1 MAADLRMARPRRMSF
16 SQRRLL
22 LGLLASAAIPLQ
34 LHAQTAHPTQ
44 KPSHLVIIGGAED
57 RQQDRIILRKFLE
70 LSGGPN
76 AKIRFITAASSVP
89 DVVWASYKAVF
100 QDLGA
105 LDCDVVPMLTRE
117 DASKPEVVSQIAEAD
132 GIFITGGDQ
141 TRLMTCLW
149 ESPAFQ
155 ALHRA
160 FYLNGACVG
169 GTSAG
174 AAVMSRHM
182 LALGTP
188 TPAPQKD
195 TVSTDIG
202 LGFVANAI
210 VDQHFSQRH
219 RLSRLLSALAQRPDL
234 LGVGIDEDTALIIEP
249 HQSVEIVGKGSVTL
263 VDPRRMRSNRDSID
277 DNDKLEMLGLQ
288 LHVLPAG
295 SRYMLPNN
303 PKARKQTTP
312 FWDALT
318 VLTKPGP
325 MRG

>member
-1 MAADLRMARPRRMSF
+1 MTPTDRRQF
-16 SQRRLL
+16 LAT
-22 LGLLASAAIPLQ
+22 LLASMATPLYAAAP
-34 LHAQTAHPTQ
+34 AAPRG
-44 KPSHLVIIGGAED
+44 HLVIIGGAED

-76 AKIRFITAASSVP
+76 AKIRFITAASGVP
-89 DVVWASYKAVF
+89 DVVWASYQAVF
-100 QDLGA
+100 KDLGA
-105 LDCDVVPMLTRE
+105 LDCEVVPMLTRE
-117 DASKPEVVSQIAEAD
+117 DASQPEVVSQIAQAD

-141 TRLMTCLW
+141 NRLMACLW

-160 FYLNGACVG
+160 FFLNGACVG

-182 LALGTP
+182 LAQGTP
-188 TPAPQKD
+188 TPAPEKD

-249 HQSVEIVGKGSVTL
+249 SQSIEVVGKGSVTL
-263 VDPRRMRSNRDSID
+263 VDPRHMQTNRERIEEG
-277 DNDKLEMLGLQ
+277 DKLEMIGLQ
-288 LHVLPAG
+288 LHLLPSG
-295 SRYMLPNN
+295 SRYVLPTSL
-303 PKARKQTTP
+303 KGRKPSAP

-318 VLTKPGP
+318 LLTQPGP

>member
-1 MAADLRMARPRRMSF
+1 MKTIPRRLVLS
-16 SQRRLL
+16 
-22 LGLLASAAIPLQ
+22 LLASTALPLE
-34 LHAQTAHPTQ
+34 LAAQTLGVQ
-44 KPSHLVIIGGAED
+44 KKPGRLVIIGGAED
-57 RQQDRIILRKFLE
+57 RQQDRLILRKFLE

-89 DVVWASYKAVF
+89 DVVWTSYQAAFKE
-100 QDLGA
+100 LGA
-105 LDCDVVPMLTRE
+105 TDCEVVPMLTRE
-117 DASKPEVVSQIAEAD
+117 DASKPEVVSQIAQAD

-141 TRLMTCLW
+141 TRLMACLW

-160 FYLNGACVG
+160 FFLDGACVA

-182 LALGTP
+182 LAQGIP
-188 TPAPQKD
+188 TPVPRKD

-249 HQSVEIVGKGSVTL
+249 NQSVEIVGKGSVTV
-263 VDPRRMRSNRDSID
+263 VDARRLRSNLDAIEEG
-277 DNDKLEMLGLQ
+277 DKLEMIGLQ
-288 LHVLPAG
+288 LHLMPAG
-295 SRYMLPNN
+295 KRYVRP
-303 PKARKQTTP
+303 PGKYRKPSST
-312 FWDALT
+312 FGEALEL
-318 VLTKPGP
+318 LTKPGP

>member
-1 MAADLRMARPRRMSF
+1 MPLLS
-16 SQRRLL
+16 RRLL
-22 LGLLASAAIPLQ
+22 LGTVACTALPLHLA
-34 LHAQTAHPTQ
+34 AQTLTQ
-44 KPSHLVIIGGAED
+44 NAKKSGHLVIIGGAED

-70 LSGGPN
+70 LSGGPT
-76 AKIRFITAASSVP
+76 AKIRFITAASGVP
-89 DVVWASYKAVF
+89 DAVWASYQAVF
-100 QDLGA
+100 RDLGA
-105 LDCDVVPMLTRE
+105 LDCEVVPMLTRE
-117 DASKPEVVSQIAEAD
+117 DASKPDVISQIANAD

-141 TRLMTCLW
+141 TRLMACLW

-160 FYLNGACVG
+160 FFVNGACVA

-182 LALGTP
+182 LAQGTP
-188 TPAPQKD
+188 TAAPQKD

-219 RLSRLLSALAQRPDL
+219 RLSRLLSAIAQRPDL

-249 HQSVEIVGKGSVTL
+249 NQSIEIAGKGSVTL
-263 VDPRRMRSNRDSID
+263 VDPRRARTNREAIEDG
-277 DNDKLEMLGLQ
+277 DKLEMLGLQ

-295 SRYMLPNN
+295 RRYVLP
-303 PKARKQTTP
+303 PLTKARKPSSP
-312 FWDALT
+312 FGDALEQ
-318 VLTKPGP
+318 LAKPGP

>member
-1 MAADLRMARPRRMSF
+1 MNHIPRR
-16 SQRRLL
+16 LV
-22 LGLLASAAIPLQ
+22 LGLLASAALPLE
-34 LHAQTAHPTQ
+34 LTAQTLSDQ
-44 KPSHLVIIGGAED
+44 KKLGRLVIIGGAED

-100 QDLGA
+100 QDLGS

-160 FYLNGACVG
+160 FFLNGACIG

-188 TPAPQKD
+188 THAPRKD

-234 LGVGIDEDTALIIEP
+234 LGVGIDEDTALVIEP
-249 HQSVEIVGKGSVTL
+249 NQSVEIVGKGSVTL
-263 VDPRRMRSNRDSID
+263 VDARRLKTNLDVIEEG
-277 DNDKLEMLGLQ
+277 DKLEMIGLQ
-288 LHVLPAG
+288 LHLLPAG
-295 SRYMLPNN
+295 KRYARPPGKNRKPNSV
-303 PKARKQTTP
+303 
-312 FWDALT
+312 FGEALEL
-318 VLTKPGP
+318 LTKPGP

>member
-1 MAADLRMARPRRMSF
+1 MMSF
-16 SQRRLL
+16 HRRQL
-22 LGLLASAAIPLQ
+22 LGLLASAALPLQ
-34 LHAQTAHPTQ
+34 LAAQVPQ
-44 KPSHLVIIGGAED
+44 KSGRLVIIGGAED

-70 LSGGPN
+70 LSGGHH
-76 AKIRFITAASSVP
+76 AKIRFITAASGVP
-89 DVVWASYKAVF
+89 DVVWSSYQAVF
-100 QDLGA
+100 KDLGA

-117 DASKPEVVSQIAEAD
+117 DASKPDVLTQIAQAD

-141 TRLMTCLW
+141 TRLMACLW

-160 FYLNGACVG
+160 FFLKGACIG

-188 TPAPQKD
+188 TPAPEKD

-219 RLSRLLSALAQRPDL
+219 RLSRLLSALSQRPDL

-249 HQSVEIVGKGSVTL
+249 NQSIEIAGKGSVTL
-263 VDPRRMRSNRDSID
+263 VDPRRLRTDREAID
-277 DNDKLEMLGLQ
+277 AGEKLEMIGLQ
-288 LHVLPAG
+288 MHLLPAG
-295 SRYMLPNN
+295 KRYVLPTSI
-303 PKARKQTTP
+303 KGRKPVAP
-312 FWDALT
+312 FWDALA
-318 VLTKPGP
+318 LLAKPGP

>member
-1 MAADLRMARPRRMSF
+1 MTALS
-16 SQRRLL
+16 RRLL
-22 LGLLASAAIPLQ
+22 LTLLASAALPIEVS
-34 LHAQTAHPTQ
+34 AQTAPVS
-44 KPSHLVIIGGAED
+44 KKLGHLVIIGGAED
-57 RQQDRIILRKFLE
+57 RQQDRVILRKFLE

-76 AKIRFITAASSVP
+76 AKLRFITAASGVP
-89 DVVWASYKAVF
+89 DVVWASYQTVF
-100 QDLGA
+100 KDLGA
-105 LDCDVVPMLTRE
+105 LDCEVVPMLTRE
-117 DASKPEVVSQIAEAD
+117 DASKPEVVSQIAQAD

-141 TRLMTCLW
+141 TRLMACLW

-160 FYLNGACVG
+160 FFINGACVG

-188 TPAPQKD
+188 TPSPQKD

-249 HQSVEIVGKGSVTL
+249 NQSVEIMGKGSVTL
-263 VDPRRMRSNRDSID
+263 VDPRRLKTNRDAIEES
-277 DNDKLEMLGLQ
+277 DKLEMIDLQ
-288 LHVLPAG
+288 LHLLPAG
-295 SRYMLPNN
+295 KRYVRPPGKYRKPNT
-303 PKARKQTTP
+303 A
-312 FWDALT
+312 FGEALEL
-318 VLTKPGP
+318 LTKPGP

>member
-1 MAADLRMARPRRMSF
+1 MTAIP
-16 SQRRLL
+16 RRLL
-22 LGLLASAAIPLQ
+22 LTLLASAALPIEAG
-34 LHAQTAHPTQ
+34 AQTTHTS
-44 KPSHLVIIGGAED
+44 KKSGHLVIIGGAED
-57 RQQDRIILRKFLE
+57 RQQDRVILRKFLE
-70 LSGGPN
+70 LSGGPS
-76 AKIRFITAASSVP
+76 AKLRFITAASGVP
-89 DVVWASYKAVF
+89 DVVWASYQAVF
-100 QDLGA
+100 KDLGA
-105 LDCDVVPMLTRE
+105 LDCQVVPMLTRE
-117 DASKPEVVSQIAEAD
+117 DASHPDVVSQIADAD

-141 TRLMTCLW
+141 TRLMACLW

-160 FYLNGACVG
+160 FFVNGACVG

-188 TPAPQKD
+188 TPSPQKD

-249 HQSVEIVGKGSVTL
+249 KAPSPWSILAVCAPTAKPSTTATNSKCWACNCTCSPQANAMCDPQAKTVNRPHRLVKRLSCSPSLGRCGGRRVSGS
-263 VDPRRMRSNRDSID
+263 DSI
-277 DNDKLEMLGLQ
+277 K
-288 LHVLPAG
+288 P
-295 SRYMLPNN
+295 P
-303 PKARKQTTP
+303 
-312 FWDALT
+312 
-318 VLTKPGP
+318 TK
-325 MRG
+325 

>member
-1 MAADLRMARPRRMSF
+1 MTHLHRR
-16 SQRRLL
+16 QLLEL
-22 LGLLASAAIPLQ
+22 LGRSSLLACVPLP
-34 LHAQTAHPTQ
+34 LHAAEQTHKTNMGR
-44 KPSHLVIIGGAED
+44 LVIIGGAED

-89 DVVWASYKAVF
+89 DVVWASYQAVF

-117 DASKPEVVSQIAEAD
+117 DASKPEVVTQIAEAD

-160 FYLNGACVG
+160 FFLNGACIG

-188 TPAPQKD
+188 TPAPRKD

-249 HQSVEIVGKGSVTL
+249 NQSSVEIVGKGSVTV
-263 VDPRRMRSNRDSID
+263 VDARRLRTNLDAIEEG
-277 DNDKLEMLGLQ
+277 DKLEMIGLQ
-288 LHVLPAG
+288 LHLLPAG
-295 SRYMLPNN
+295 KRYVRP
-303 PKARKQTTP
+303 PGKYRKPSTA
-312 FWDALT
+312 FGEALE
-318 VLTKPGP
+318 LLAKPGP

>member
-1 MAADLRMARPRRMSF
+1 MTAIP
-16 SQRRLL
+16 RRLL
-22 LGLLASAAIPLQ
+22 LTLLASAALPLDAG
-34 LHAQTAHPTQ
+34 AQTTHVG
-44 KPSHLVIIGGAED
+44 KKSGHLVIIGGAED
-57 RQQDRIILRKFLE
+57 RQQDRVILRKFLE
-70 LSGGPN
+70 LSGGPS
-76 AKIRFITAASSVP
+76 AKLRFITAASGVP
-89 DVVWASYKAVF
+89 DVVWASYQAVF
-100 QDLGA
+100 KDLGA
-105 LDCDVVPMLTRE
+105 LDCEVVPMLTRE
-117 DASKPEVVSQIAEAD
+117 DASKPDVVSQIADAD

-141 TRLMTCLW
+141 TRLMACLW

-160 FYLNGACVG
+160 FFVNGACVG

-182 LALGTP
+182 LALGAP
-188 TPAPQKD
+188 TPSPQKD

-249 HQSVEIVGKGSVTL
+249 NQSVEVVGKGSVTL
-263 VDPRRMRSNRDSID
+263 VDPRRLSTNRETID
-277 DNDKLEMLGLQ
+277 DGDKLEMLGLQ
-288 LHVLPAG
+288 LHLLPAG
-295 SRYMLPNN
+295 KRYVRPAGKN
-303 PKARKQTTP
+303 RKPTTP
-312 FWDALT
+312 FGEALEL
-318 VLTKPGP
+318 LTKPGP

>member
-1 MAADLRMARPRRMSF
+1 MSAISRRF
-16 SQRRLL
+16 LL
-22 LGLLASAAIPLQ
+22 SLLASVALPKEAT
-34 LHAQTAHPTQ
+34 AQVTSAD
-44 KPSHLVIIGGAED
+44 KKLGHLVIIGGAED

-76 AKIRFITAASSVP
+76 AKLRFITAASGVP
-89 DVVWASYKAVF
+89 DVVWNSYQAVF
-100 QDLGA
+100 RDLGA
-105 LDCDVVPMLTRE
+105 LDCEVVPMRTRE
-117 DASKPEVVSQIAEAD
+117 DASKPEVVSQIAQAD
-132 GIFITGGDQ
+132 GVFITGGDQ

-160 FYLNGACVG
+160 FFVNGACIG

-182 LALGTP
+182 LAQGIP
-188 TPAPQKD
+188 TPAPEKD

-249 HQSVEIVGKGSVTL
+249 YQAIEIVGQGSVTL
-263 VDPRRMRSNRDSID
+263 VDPRRSRTNLESID
-277 DNDKLEMLGLQ
+277 EGDKLEMLGLQ
-288 LHVLPAG
+288 LYLLPAG
-295 SRYMLPNN
+295 KRYAVSAAG
-303 PKARKQTTP
+303 KGRKTMTP
-312 FWDALT
+312 FADALS
-318 VLTKPGP
+318 LLCQPGP

>member
-1 MAADLRMARPRRMSF
+1 MSRL
-16 SQRRLL
+16 SRRLL
-22 LGLLASAAIPLQ
+22 ISLLASAALPAGVS
-34 LHAQTAHPTQ
+34 AQTAA
-44 KPSHLVIIGGAED
+44 SHKKSGRLVIIGGAED
-57 RQQDRIILRKFLE
+57 RQQDRVILRKFLE

-76 AKIRFITAASSVP
+76 AKLRFITAASGIP
-89 DVVWASYKAVF
+89 DVVWASYQAAF

-105 LDCDVVPMLTRE
+105 LDCEVVPLLTRD
-117 DASKPEVVSQIAEAD
+117 DASKPEVVSQIAQAD
-132 GIFITGGDQ
+132 GVFITGGDQ
-141 TRLMTCLW
+141 TRLMNCLW

-160 FYLNGACVG
+160 FFVNHACIG

-182 LALGTP
+182 LAQGIP

-249 HQSVEIVGKGSVTL
+249 SQSVEIVGKGSVTL
-263 VDPRRMRSNRDSID
+263 VDPRRLRTNRDLIED
-277 DNDKLEMLGLQ
+277 GDKLEMLGLQ
-288 LHVLPAG
+288 LHLLPAG
-295 SRYMLPNN
+295 KRYVHPASKN
-303 PKARKQTTP
+303 RKSMTP
-312 FWDALT
+312 FAEALEL
-318 VLTKPGP
+318 LTQPGP

>member
-1 MAADLRMARPRRMSF
+1 MNTIS
-16 SQRRLL
+16 RRLVL
-22 LGLLASAAIPLQ
+22 SLLASATLPLE
-34 LHAQTAHPTQ
+34 LTAQTLGTQ
-44 KPSHLVIIGGAED
+44 KKSGRLVIIGGAED

-89 DVVWASYKAVF
+89 DVVWDSYKAVF

-105 LDCDVVPMLTRE
+105 LDCEVVPMLTRE
-117 DASKPEVVSQIAEAD
+117 DASKPEVVSQIAQAN

-141 TRLMTCLW
+141 TRLMACLW

-160 FYLNGACVG
+160 FFLNGACIG

-188 TPAPQKD
+188 TPAPRKD

-249 HQSVEIVGKGSVTL
+249 NQSVEIVGKGSVTL

-277 DNDKLEMLGLQ
+277 DDEKLEMLGLR

-295 SRYMLPNN
+295 NRYVLPNN
-303 PKARKQTTP
+303 PKARKQPVP

>member
-1 MAADLRMARPRRMSF
+1 MTHTTRRQLLAA
-16 SQRRLL
+16 
-22 LGLLASAAIPLQ
+22 LLASAALPVYAASSATL
-34 LHAQTAHPTQ
+34 PRG
-44 KPSHLVIIGGAED
+44 HLVIIGGAED

-70 LSGGPN
+70 MSGGPN
-76 AKIRFITAASSVP
+76 AKIRFITAASGVP
-89 DVVWASYKAVF
+89 DVVWASYQAVF
-100 QDLGA
+100 KDLGA
-105 LDCDVVPMLTRE
+105 LDCELVPMLTRE
-117 DASKPEVVSQIAEAD
+117 DASKPEVLSRITEAD

-141 TRLMTCLW
+141 NRLMACLW

-160 FYLNGACVG
+160 FFLNGACIA

-182 LALGTP
+182 LAQGTP
-188 TPAPQKD
+188 TPTPQKD

-249 HQSVEIVGKGSVTL
+249 AQAVEVVGKGSVTL
-263 VDPRRMRSNRDSID
+263 VDPRRLQTNRDHID
-277 DNDKLEMLGLQ
+277 DGDKLEMIGLQ
-288 LHVLPAG
+288 LHLLPAGNRYVLPASLKG
-295 SRYMLPNN
+295 
-303 PKARKQTTP
+303 RKPPAP
-312 FWDALT
+312 FWDALSL
-318 VLTKPGP
+318 LTQPGP

>member
-1 MAADLRMARPRRMSF
+1 MTTLSRR
-16 SQRRLL
+16 QLVR
-22 LGLLASAAIPLQ
+22 LLASAALSQ
-34 LHAQTAHPTQ
+34 SLLTQAQTVAS
-44 KPSHLVIIGGAED
+44 KKSGRLVIIGGAED
-57 RQQDRIILRKFLE
+57 RQQDRVILRKFLE

-76 AKIRFITAASSVP
+76 AKLRIITAASGVP
-89 DVVWASYKAVF
+89 DVVWASYQAVF
-100 QDLGA
+100 KDLGS
-105 LDCDVVPMLTRE
+105 LDCEVVPMLTRD
-117 DASKPEVVSQIAEAD
+117 DASKPEVVSQIAQAD

-141 TRLMTCLW
+141 TRLMACLW

-160 FYLNGACVG
+160 FFVNGACVG

-188 TPAPQKD
+188 TPSPQKD

-249 HQSVEIVGKGSVTL
+249 NQSVEVVGKGSVTL
-263 VDPRRMRSNRDSID
+263 VDPRRLRTNHESID
-277 DNDKLEMLGLQ
+277 DGDKLEMLGLQ
-288 LHVLPAG
+288 LHLLPAG
-295 SRYMLPNN
+295 KRYVRPPGKN
-303 PKARKQTTP
+303 RKNTTP
-312 FWDALT
+312 FGEALEL
-318 VLTKPGP
+318 LTKPGP